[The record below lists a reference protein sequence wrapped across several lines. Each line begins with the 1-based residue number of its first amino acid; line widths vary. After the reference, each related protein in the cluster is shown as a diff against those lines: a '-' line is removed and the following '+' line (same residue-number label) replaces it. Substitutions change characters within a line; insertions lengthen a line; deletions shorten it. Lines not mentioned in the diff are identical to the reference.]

1 MADFRDFQNKAS
13 RAGRSAFL
21 IGFVVI
27 LVLVGLVK
35 MSITINAGEAGVL
48 FKTFGGGVDTSQT
61 YGEGFHII
69 APWNKMIRYEV
80 RQNELLEQMAVLS
93 ANGLEI
99 TVDLSAWY
107 HPDYSKLPKLHQ
119 EKGQDYLNRLVKP
132 AVRSATRSVVGRYTP
147 EQIYSSKRDAIQQE
161 IFQETKT
168 ILDPQYVQLN
178 EVLVR
183 DITLPPTIKTAI
195 ENKLKQEQASL
206 EYEFRLQREQKEAE
220 RIRIE
225 AEGKAAANRIL
236 NASLTD
242 NILKEKGIAATVELS
257 KSPNAK
263 VVVIGNSDG
272 LPLILGNQ

>member
-1 MADFRDFQNKAS
+1 MANFRNITDRVSNTS
-13 RAGRSAFL
+13 RTLIIGIIVVVVLL
-21 IGFVVI
+21 IG
-27 LVLVGLVK
+27 VLK

-48 FKTFGGGVDTSQT
+48 FKTFGGGVDTAQT
-61 YGEGFHII
+61 YGEGFHVI

-80 RQNELLEQMAVLS
+80 RQNELLEQMSVLS

-107 HPDYSKLPKLHQ
+107 HPEQSKLPQLHQ

-147 EQIYSSKRDAIQQE
+147 EQIYSSKRDAIQKE
-161 IFQETKT
+161 IYEETKT

-178 EVLVR
+178 DVLVR

-195 ENKLKQEQASL
+195 ENKLKQEQESL
-206 EYEFRLQREQKEAE
+206 EYEFRLQRELKEAE

-236 NASLTD
+236 NASLSD
-242 NILKEKGIAATVELS
+242 NILKEKGIAATLELS
-257 KSPNAK
+257 KSPNTK
-263 VVVIGNSDG
+263 VVVVGNSDG
-272 LPLILGNQ
+272 LPLILGGN

>member
-1 MADFRDFQNKAS
+1 MANNNLNEQAVKAS
-13 RAGRSAFL
+13 RTALIIGGVIAILL
-21 IGFVVI
+21 IGIF
-27 LVLVGLVK
+27 K
-35 MSITINAGEAGVL
+35 MSITIDAGEAGVL
-48 FKTFGGGVDTSQT
+48 FKTFGGGVDTEQT

-80 RQNELLEQMAVLS
+80 RQNELLEQMSVLS

-107 HPDYSKLPKLHQ
+107 HPEQSKLPQLHQ

-147 EQIYSSKRDAIQQE
+147 EQIYSSKRDAIQKE
-161 IFQETKT
+161 IFEETKT
-168 ILDPQYVQLN
+168 ILDPQYIQLN

-183 DITLPPTIKTAI
+183 DITLPTTIKTAI
-195 ENKLKQEQASL
+195 ENKLKQEQESL
-206 EYEFRLQREQKEAE
+206 EYEFRLQRELKEAE

-236 NASLTD
+236 NASLSS
-242 NILKEKGIAATVELS
+242 NILKEKGIAATLQLA
-257 KSPNAK
+257 KSPNTK
-263 VVVIGNSDG
+263 VVVVGNSDG

>member
-1 MADFRDFQNKAS
+1 MAGFNNLNDRATKAS
-13 RAGRSAFL
+13 RTGIIVAVVVTVVL
-21 IGFVVI
+21 IGIF
-27 LVLVGLVK
+27 K

-48 FKTFGGGVDTSQT
+48 FKTFGGGVDTEQT
-61 YGEGFHII
+61 YGEGFHVI

-107 HPDYSKLPKLHQ
+107 HPDYEKLPQLHQ

-236 NASLTD
+236 NASLTS